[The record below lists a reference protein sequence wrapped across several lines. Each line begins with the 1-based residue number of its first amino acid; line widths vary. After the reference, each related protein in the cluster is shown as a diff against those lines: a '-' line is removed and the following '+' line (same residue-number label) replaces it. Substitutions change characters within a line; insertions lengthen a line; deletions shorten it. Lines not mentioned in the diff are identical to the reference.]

1 MDDQKE
7 VGFTKEEKEAL
18 DKVNLAKEEG
28 EKIGAEAAAKM
39 LEQAKIQT

>member
-18 DKVNLAKEEG
+18 DKVNSAKEEG

-39 LEQAKIQT
+39 LEQAKI